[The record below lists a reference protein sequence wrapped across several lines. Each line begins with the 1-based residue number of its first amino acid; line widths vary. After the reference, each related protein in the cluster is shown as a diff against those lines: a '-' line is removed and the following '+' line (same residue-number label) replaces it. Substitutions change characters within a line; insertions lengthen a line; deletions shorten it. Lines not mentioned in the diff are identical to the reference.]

1 MSDNELNEIDSD
13 PDFEEL
19 DFNNVL
25 VNVLGQLLTYDDDN
39 VCSAL
44 VKINKNMDTQN
55 KILLKILSVMNS
67 KK

>member
-13 PDFEEL
+13 PEFEEH
-19 DFNNVL
+19 DFNEVL
-25 VNVLGQLLTYDDDN
+25 IQVLGNLFTSDDDN